1 MILEQKKTHEEYS
14 CNILELIRLILRD
27 FKM

>member
-14 CNILELIRLILRD
+14 CNIIDLIRMILLD
-27 FKM
+27 LDM